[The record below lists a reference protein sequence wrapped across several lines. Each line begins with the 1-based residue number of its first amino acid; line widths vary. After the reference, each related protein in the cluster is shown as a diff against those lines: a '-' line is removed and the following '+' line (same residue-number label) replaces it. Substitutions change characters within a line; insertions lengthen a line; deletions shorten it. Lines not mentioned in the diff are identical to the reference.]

1 MAFTVDVHPRV
12 LKESQTLAS
21 SVNLGRRGDGSDG
34 TPEQQLVGILGQN
47 TINFAIGRKLMQPS
61 NRHDGGVDFELFGL
75 TFDVKTM
82 TRSVDPKLEYVNNL
96 VASQIAFDVDAYL
109 FLSFNRTTNRMTV
122 CGWLPKDEFLA
133 RAELYTAG
141 QTRHRADGTSF
152 EMKTDTFEIANA
164 ELYSTATSWPDLFV
178 QMSTY
183 ATFRQLTRRSGTR

>member
-12 LKESQTLAS
+12 LEESLTLAS

-109 FLSFNRTTNRMTV
+109 FLSFNRTTDRMTV

-133 RAELYTAG
+133 RAELYAAG
-141 QTRHRADGTSF
+141 ETRHRADGTSF

-164 ELYSTATSWPDLFV
+164 ELYSTATSWPELFV

-183 ATFRQLTRRSGTR
+183 ATFQQLTRRSGTR